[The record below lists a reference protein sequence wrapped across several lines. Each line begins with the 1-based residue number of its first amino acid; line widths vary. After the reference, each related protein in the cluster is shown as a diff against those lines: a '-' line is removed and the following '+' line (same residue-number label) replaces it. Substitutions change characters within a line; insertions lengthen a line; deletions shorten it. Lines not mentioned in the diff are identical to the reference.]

1 MMRRSRLI
9 INIVWIEVKK
19 YWTTKYERQKTFVRM
34 KHFGNL
40 LGLISVFLLIAVV
53 ENNAIVQD
61 EELQLW

>member
-1 MMRRSRLI
+1 MMRRSRFI

-19 YWTTKYERQKTFVRM
+19 YWTTKYERQKTFVTM

-61 EELQLW
+61 EELQL